1 MVEDGKLVEIELYV
15 EDIFVW
21 VLVMELISKIL
32 SIWFIIKNKNGVF
45 ICINWFM
52 IYVYKIKKMFSFNNI
67 FIVYMYI

>member
-32 SIWFIIKNKNGVF
+32 SVWFIIKNKNCVF

-52 IYVYKIKKMFSFNNI
+52 ICFNKIEKMFSFSNI
-67 FIVYMYI
+67 FIV